1 MAPRKRW
8 PGPSFPFPLVRAP
21 HTASCSASGEAQ
33 SCYPHLAAASLLSCA
48 AGASCL
54 PNLPRRLNTSVW
66 GLCSAGCKTTDSG
79 KTWRRAGAGAEE
91 FVPPASLPKPR
102 PRSIA
107 PGHCSVAEYPCT
119 PAHHTKQSAVCPQ
132 SGPSRWSSC
141 VSGNLRR
148 NGNARRCPRTT
159 PVRETISLLCG
170 EDERRRSRKRKRCD
184 KMTPYSL
191 SLLFPLPS

>member
-79 KTWRRAGAGAEE
+79 RVWRCAGAGAGD
-91 FVPPASLPKPR
+91 FVSPVTLPKPR
-102 PRSIA
+102 PRGTA
-107 PGHCSVAEYPCT
+107 PSYSSVAEHPCT
-119 PAHHTKQSAVCPQ
+119 PAHHTKQPAVRPQ
-132 SGPSRWSSC
+132 SGSSKWSSC

-148 NGNARRCPRTT
+148 NGNARRCSRTA
-159 PVRETISLLCG
+159 PVRETISLLRG
-170 EDERRRSRKRKRCD
+170 EDERRGVRKGKGVRK
-184 KMTPYSL
+184 
-191 SLLFPLPS
+191 